1 MAKFVSCRKCHNKAR
16 IPGYIST
23 LDKDGYEK
31 YVECE
36 CHVKWRTEREVAIK
50 LASSGFSQTDYDY
63 DIDSYVGNKSLS
75 EVDKLKKLAFNFDH
89 FKSEAVYLFGD
100 NGTQKTTLAKWVGC
114 QLLSQGFTVQYVLMQ
129 NLIKSLTILDD
140 EEREDKVRKY
150 YDADL
155 LIIDEVFDRNK
166 VTLYKSNFQIP
177 FLDQFVRDRLDSH
190 RKAIIF
196 VSNKTVAQI
205 ADEGFGMSIQDF
217 VQRKTIP
224 KKSILTFLDRYTSE
238 INAKNI
244 KGIFD

>member
-23 LDKDGYEK
+23 VDKDGYEK
-31 YVECE
+31 YIECD
-36 CHVKWRTEREVAIK
+36 CHIKWRKDRDLSLK
-50 LASSGFSQTDYDY
+50 LSTSGLSQTDYEY
-63 DIDSYVGNKSLS
+63 DINTYVGTKSIG
-75 EVDKLKKLAFNFDH
+75 EVEKLKKLAFNFED
-89 FKSEAVYLFGD
+89 FKAEAVYLYGD

-114 QLLSQGFTVQYVLMQ
+114 QLLSQGHTVQYVLMQ
-129 NLIKSLTILDD
+129 NLIKALTILDD

-150 YDADL
+150 YDSDL
-155 LIIDEVFDRNK
+155 LIIDEVFDKNK

-177 FLDQFVRDRLDSH
+177 FLDQFIRDRLDSH
-190 RKAIIF
+190 RKAIMF

-224 KKSILTFLDRYTSE
+224 KKSILTFLDRYNSE
-238 INAKNI
+238 VNARNI